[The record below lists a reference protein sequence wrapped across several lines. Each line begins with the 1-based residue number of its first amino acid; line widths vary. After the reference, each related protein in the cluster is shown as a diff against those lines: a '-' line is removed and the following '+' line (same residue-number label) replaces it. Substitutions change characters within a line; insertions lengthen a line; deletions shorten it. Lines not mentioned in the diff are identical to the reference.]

1 VREGRL
7 SSELRIVHELAE
19 RVGSSSYDLG
29 EMLESI
35 CSHVRRSFHFQRA
48 LLVRLNL
55 EERTVHAVVRQGVVW
70 PGDQWL
76 LLEKFP
82 FLTRALEAGRAVFVK
97 DARREA
103 ALPSALIKRFGVHS
117 IVGVPLVVEGR
128 CLGFIVGDRR
138 EGGGQFDLS
147 EQELEFLTTLGTIA
161 AVFIARADQYQELQS
176 ALDELRRLD
185 EAKDQFISIASHELR
200 TPISVVHGIAAT
212 LQHHGPKLAAEQILE
227 LRQTLYEQ
235 TARLRELAE
244 QLLDLS
250 KIDAGAVVLALERFR
265 PRERL
270 EELLPRIVPERLE
283 DVELAV
289 EPTMEVESD
298 PNAFERIMA
307 NLVVNAVQYGR
318 PPVAIRAEDNGTAQ
332 ILVEDEG
339 DGVDPEFVPRLF
351 ERFARSSSS
360 WEHKKDG
367 AGLGLA
373 IAQAYA
379 RALGGDL
386 SYEPR
391 EPRGSRFKLELP
403 SS

>member
-1 VREGRL
+1 
-7 SSELRIVHELAE
+7 
-19 RVGSSSYDLG
+19 
-29 EMLESI
+29 
-35 CSHVRRSFHFQRA
+35 
-48 LLVRLNL
+48 
-55 EERTVHAVVRQGVVW
+55 
-70 PGDQWL
+70 
-76 LLEKFP
+76 
-82 FLTRALEAGRAVFVK
+82 
-97 DARREA
+97 
-103 ALPSALIKRFGVHS
+103 
-117 IVGVPLVVEGR
+117 
-128 CLGFIVGDRR
+128 
-138 EGGGQFDLS
+138 
-147 EQELEFLTTLGTIA
+147 
-161 AVFIARADQYQELQS
+161 
-176 ALDELRRLD
+176 LDES
-185 EAKDQFISIASHELR
+185 KDQFISIASHELR